1 MMVHILNFIVQFI
14 HKKVFGFLFSS
25 QTKILITL
33 IALLTIIIGF
43 QYFSII
49 KLETKTIEQEKT
61 ISSQNTTI
69 QTLKKQEEI
78 NMQLTLEISRL
89 ESESRSKSDDAINS
103 ISHDEKSAD
112 AYNASAPRSI
122 VDFLRK

>member
-14 HKKVFGFLFSS
+14 HKKVFGFLFNS

-33 IALLTIIIGF
+33 IVLLTIIIGF

-78 NMQLTLEISRL
+78 NRQLTLEISRL
-89 ESESRSKSDDAINS
+89 ESEARGKADETIRT
-103 ISHDEKSAD
+103 ITQEEKSTS
-112 AYNASAPRSI
+112 AYNSNAPRSVI
-122 VDFLRK
+122 KFLRQ

>member
-14 HKKVFGFLFSS
+14 RKKVFGFLFNS

-33 IALLTIIIGF
+33 IVLLTITIGF

-78 NMQLTLEISRL
+78 NRQLTLEISRL
-89 ESESRSKSDDAINS
+89 ESESRSKSDEAINS

-122 VDFLRK
+122 VEFLRK